1 MIPVPPTPSPAPK
14 ASPMRRLVRL
24 LPAFLPALVL
34 TVPGAARA
42 MRADESPAGWWAP
55 TLRDCADPASPRAF
69 EIRLKPQAEARLAAH
84 DLDCRI
90 DRVSDTAIG
99 YRLHMRCFR
108 SAEDRRA
115 GTNAEPRQIVVDAI
129 GPVTMRADGRRV
141 YRCGSRPA
149 AALPADRAVADAAP
163 APPAGAAQPLPV
175 AQAPQVVAQAPP
187 QVAQTPPA
195 SPAAQPHPVT
205 VPALPL
211 PDAPIRLVSLTP
223 DASPAPAPAV
233 SALAVSG
240 PPAQVPPTAVR
251 TAALP
256 VEPPAPAPRL
266 VPPAAPA
273 PVAPVALPA
282 VRRGRVIGFPGA
294 QAPGTIV
301 VDTAAR
307 FLYLVR
313 GDGMAI
319 RYRVA
324 VGRPGTTWK
333 GVETVT
339 AKQEWPQWTPTPEM
353 RRSRPGLPRHVAG
366 GAHNP
371 LGARALYLGSTLYRI
386 HGTTN
391 PRSIGRAASAGCF
404 RMLNED
410 VIELYRFVPVGTKVQ
425 VI

>member
-1 MIPVPPTPSPAPK
+1 M
-14 ASPMRRLVRL
+14 
-24 LPAFLPALVL
+24 
-34 TVPGAARA
+34 
-42 MRADESPAGWWAP
+42 
-55 TLRDCADPASPRAF
+55 
-69 EIRLKPQAEARLAAH
+69 
-84 DLDCRI
+84 
-90 DRVSDTAIG
+90 
-99 YRLHMRCFR
+99 
-108 SAEDRRA
+108 
-115 GTNAEPRQIVVDAI
+115 
-129 GPVTMRADGRRV
+129 
-141 YRCGSRPA
+141 
-149 AALPADRAVADAAP
+149 
-163 APPAGAAQPLPV
+163 
-175 AQAPQVVAQAPP
+175 
-187 QVAQTPPA
+187 
-195 SPAAQPHPVT
+195 
-205 VPALPL
+205 PALPL
-211 PDAPIRLVSLTP
+211 PDAPIRLVSLAP
-223 DASPAPAPAV
+223 EAPSVQAAAGPVVAIPAAPGPA
-233 SALAVSG
+233 
-240 PPAQVPPTAVR
+240 AVR

-313 GDGMAI
+313 GDGTAI

-353 RRSRPGLPRHVAG
+353 RRSRPGLPRHVVG
-366 GAHNP
+366 GPHNP